1 MRKILFALLALF
13 MVSCSKDSDTM
24 VSIQN
29 LSGKDWYDTQ
39 IWFLENEDNLEGYT
53 EVGTVAIGKT
63 CVVETD
69 CSMFYVYAKDS
80 NGKLIMSKPK
90 YTGSSVTVRE
100 TDLY

>member
-13 MVSCSKDSDTM
+13 MVSCTKDSNTM

-39 IWFLENEDNLEGYT
+39 IWFMENEDNLEGYT
-53 EVGTVAIGKT
+53 EVGTVTIGKT

-69 CSMFYVYAKDS
+69 CQMFYVYAKDS

>member
-1 MRKILFALLALF
+1 MRKILFVLVALL
-13 MVSCSKDSDTM
+13 MVGCSKDNDTL

-39 IWFLENEDNLEGYT
+39 IWFMENEDNLEGYT
-53 EVGTVAIGKT
+53 EVGTVSIGET

-69 CSMFYVYAKDS
+69 CSMLYVYAKDS

-90 YTGSSVTVRE
+90 YTGTSVIVRE
-100 TDLY
+100 TDLC

>member
-1 MRKILFALLALF
+1 MRKILFALLALL
-13 MVSCSKDSDTM
+13 MVSCSKDSNTM

-29 LSGKDWYDTQ
+29 LSRKDWYDTQ
-39 IWFLENEDNLEGYT
+39 IWFMENEDNLEGYT
-53 EVGTVAIGKT
+53 EVGTVTIGKT

-69 CSMFYVYAKDS
+69 CQMFYVYAKDS